1 MMKRKLEILI
11 AGLIGIFMLLFTTGN
26 AIADCDCSVE
36 VGSDL
41 EIIGKGTMARD
52 LLAQSDWGYSG
63 QRLTETMYSRW
74 MTTDGISN
82 VSYSSN
88 LNVYIGASET
98 HEDEN
103 TTEITY
109 AQTAFTTNM
118 RDKVCSQNYDAGVVS
133 GFDIVG
139 MSGKAFEIEMLPDA
153 NYLEL
158 EAGLE
163 GKAKLR
169 HMIVDPDSRL
179 KIVKETT
186 QVEGTFDIDWNAFA
200 ENLIYPGNEGEWL
213 GCP

>member
-1 MMKRKLEILI
+1 MKKTRKELIILI
-11 AGLIGIFMLLFTTGN
+11 AITGIICSMTGSVAAECN
-26 AIADCDCSVE
+26 CNVE
-36 VGSDL
+36 VGSTL
-41 EIIGKGTMARD
+41 EIRGSGTMDRD
-52 LLAQSDWGYSG
+52 LLAQSEWGYNG

-82 VSYSSN
+82 ISYNSD
-88 LNVYIGASET
+88 LNVYIGASDT
-98 HEDEN
+98 HENEN

-118 RDKVCSQNYDAGVVS
+118 RDKVCSQNYEAGVMS

-139 MSGKAFEIEMLPDA
+139 MSVKAFEIEMLPDA

-163 GKAKLR
+163 GKAKLK
-169 HMIVDPDSRL
+169 HMVVDPDSRL
-179 KIVKETT
+179 KV
-186 QVEGTFDIDWNAFA
+186 VEEVTRLKGTYDIAWNAFA
-200 ENLIYPGNEGEWL
+200 EKLIYPGDEGDWL